1 MVFAVMMVMTI
12 SASALSSSKA
22 RRYSLYLSDKMAY
35 ELDLTADQYEAVYQI
50 NYDYFRQV
58 YTQFDVDIYWPERD
72 LNMYYVLDWYQYEIY
87 SLIDYFYNPITLTGS
102 KWYLDVYSYYPSR
115 YVFYRDRPLVY
126 RSYRGYYM
134 TNPGYYRTITYT
146 HPVHYGNMHYTITPP
161 PQPYA
166 GAARHWGVRTNGNPY
181 YPVVNPIQPNRPGY
195 TIGNNT
201 NNGNPGRGTNTNQNN
216 NNVGNNNPVHV
227 ASPTSRPN
235 VVNNSGNNRNNNT
248 NANTSRTNVI
258 SNTSGGGNNNR
269 NTSVRSSV
277 TRATLVRSRTRA
289 T

>member
-87 SLIDYFYNPITLTGS
+87 SLIDYFYNPIMLTGS
-102 KWYLDVYSYYPSR
+102 KWYLGVYSYYPSR

-134 TNPGYYRTITYT
+134 TNPGSL
-146 HPVHYGNMHYTITPP
+146 HHHAAASALCWSCTPLGSAYQRKP
-161 PQPYA
+161 LLSCGEP
-166 GAARHWGVRTNGNPY
+166 NP
-181 YPVVNPIQPNRPGY
+181 
-195 TIGNNT
+195 
-201 NNGNPGRGTNTNQNN
+201 
-216 NNVGNNNPVHV
+216 
-227 ASPTSRPN
+227 A
-235 VVNNSGNNRNNNT
+235 
-248 NANTSRTNVI
+248 
-258 SNTSGGGNNNR
+258 
-269 NTSVRSSV
+269 
-277 TRATLVRSRTRA
+277 
-289 T
+289 